1 MFSARVEIPYFFT
14 LYLKLAE
21 LIKNRNKRDNITAN
35 GLNYHTTRLNKII
48 PYCGLKNLKYL
59 KKEQS

>member
-1 MFSARVEIPYFFT
+1 MFSARVEIPYFFA

-35 GLNYHTTRLNKII
+35 GLNYHTRPPTALYYIRKGGGI
-48 PYCGLKNLKYL
+48 Y
-59 KKEQS
+59 

>member
-1 MFSARVEIPYFFT
+1 MVSARVEIPYFFT
-14 LYLKLAE
+14 LCLRLAE

-48 PYCGLKNLKYL
+48 HYCGLKK
-59 KKEQS
+59 S